1 MNWRIECDHLN
12 LLMQMTF
19 QEPSKLLCGKKVANT
34 TFTAPNLKLPLGQG
48 EASSQSSRSKLQ
60 SSSVSSS
67 NLHGDG
73 ASLKL
78 SLSPSEPCFHGKAM
92 YFDPMITELQ
102 QDTETPFAYQ
112 LSSPQLIKLLR

>member
-1 MNWRIECDHLN
+1 
-12 LLMQMTF
+12 MQMTF
-19 QEPSKLLCGKKVANT
+19 EEPSKLLCGKTVANT
-34 TFTAPNLKLPLGQG
+34 TFTAPNLEFSLGQG

-73 ASLKL
+73 TSLHL
-78 SLSPSEPCFHGKAM
+78 SLSPSEPCLSEKAL
-92 YFDPMITELQ
+92 YFDDPMVTEQ
-102 QDTETPFAYQ
+102 QDTETSSVDQ